1 MPSGDKTSSASTYS
15 ALKDIHWSS
24 DTDYMFQR
32 KPDDISNTHY
42 TIVIGRFLREK
53 LLSAVEFQL
62 GRKLVPKGPSGL
74 IDPLKSENHSFV
86 WQFSNAYPSFPEK
99 GISTWSLAQI
109 KDCNKALE
117 NGLFS
122 AVSTSDSDSRASKR
136 PRSSSHTPRVFEN
149 NRHDTQAENPEPVT
163 PPDSTRSHL
172 DSDQRNTQW
181 KDLNLQLQESRQ
193 REKDLQ
199 ATVAKQAARIAELE
213 KKIAGQAD
221 ETMEF

>member
-1 MPSGDKTSSASTYS
+1 
-15 ALKDIHWSS
+15 
-24 DTDYMFQR
+24 
-32 KPDDISNTHY
+32 
-42 TIVIGRFLREK
+42 
-53 LLSAVEFQL
+53 
-62 GRKLVPKGPSGL
+62 
-74 IDPLKSENHSFV
+74 
-86 WQFSNAYPSFPEK
+86 
-99 GISTWSLAQI
+99 
-109 KDCNKALE
+109 
-117 NGLFS
+117 
-122 AVSTSDSDSRASKR
+122 
-136 PRSSSHTPRVFEN
+136 VFEN

-172 DSDQRNTQW
+172 DSDRKFSSNEHGLDDLITTLIERNTQW